1 MPFNQ
6 HINDERSVHSQPTKA
21 SYNQDPKMEKSKSF
35 PQSSSEFGFE
45 DRTDQYTFNGP
56 SWKAQAFGPSSD
68 PEVKRK
74 KRIAG
79 YNMFTTE
86 GKVKA
91 SVRESLKWI
100 KTKINGLR
108 YSL

>member
-1 MPFNQ
+1 
-6 HINDERSVHSQPTKA
+6 
-21 SYNQDPKMEKSKSF
+21 MEKSRSF

-45 DRTDQYTFNGP
+45 DRADPYTFNGP
-56 SWKAQAFGPSSD
+56 SGKGQAFGPSSD

-86 GKVKA
+86 DTNKNLLFLFVDL
-91 SVRESLKWI
+91 RI
-100 KTKINGLR
+100 KGFGI
-108 YSL
+108 